1 MMEKIAILGAGNGGF
16 AFSGHLALKGF
27 EVRLYED
34 PKFGKSI
41 EEVKVKGGI
50 EVSGVIKG
58 FGKVALAST
67 DIASVLAGV
76 KVVMI
81 TVPAFAQRIM
91 FEAALPYLE
100 DGQIIV
106 FWPGNFGEILA
117 KKIMKEKGVSKDIKL
132 AGTASLIYAAHKI
145 GTNTNKVEIFAEKV
159 AMPIACLPALDTLN
173 VIKVLKEIIPQ
184 ISSAKNVLEIGLMN
198 VNMVIH
204 CGGAILNAGWIEYTK
219 GDFEF
224 YWHGMT
230 ESVCRVL
237 EKIDEER
244 IAVCKA
250 LGFKR
255 ISLLDLLNEWYPTEK
270 GETLYEFVAHSRA
283 HGGGQPGRWSKSLTS
298 PAISEDVNVGLVF
311 TSSIGKILNV
321 QTPTM
326 DSLIC
331 LASTLNK
338 KDYCKTGRNLKY
350 LGLSGMSKEEI
361 INYVNTGK

>member
-1 MMEKIAILGAGNGGF
+1 MMKKIAILGAGNGGF

-34 PKFGKSI
+34 PKFGKNI

-81 TVPAFAQRIM
+81 PVPAFAQMAI

-100 DGQIIV
+100 DGQIVV

-117 KKIMKEKGVSKDIKL
+117 KKIMKEKGV
-132 AGTASLIYAAHKI
+132 
-145 GTNTNKVEIFAEKV
+145 VV
-159 AMPIACLPALDTLN
+159 
-173 VIKVLKEIIPQ
+173 
-184 ISSAKNVLEIGLMN
+184 
-198 VNMVIH
+198 H
-204 CGGAILNAGWIEYTK
+204 CGTAILNAGWIEYTK

-237 EKIDEER
+237 EKVDEER
-244 IAVCKA
+244 IAVGKA
-250 LGFKR
+250 LGLELKSTLDILKR
-255 ISLLDLLNEWYPTEK
+255 FYPTEK
-270 GETLYEFVAHSRA
+270 GETFYEFVTHSRA
-283 HGGGQPGRWSKSLTS
+283 HGGRGSSAPKSLKDRY
-298 PAISEDVNVGLVF
+298 ISEDVPAGLVF
-311 TSSIGKILNV
+311 TSSLGKISNV
-321 QTPTM
+321 PTPTI
-326 DSLIC
+326 DSLIW

-338 KDYCKTGRNLKY
+338 EDYRKTGRDLDY
-350 LGLSGMSKEEI
+350 LGFSGMSKEEI